1 MYLLLYFF
9 WLILNGR
16 LTWEVALLGLAVV
29 AAVGA
34 LAYVLFGYTPRRE
47 WRIVKK
53 IPLFMLYVF
62 VLLWEILK
70 ANWAVLGFIVNEHR
84 AIEPTLVRFT
94 TSLKTRFGRFM
105 LANSITLT
113 PGTITVDTREDRFL
127 VHCLDKDFGDGL
139 EDSAMEKRILTV
151 EKGGGAD
158 A

>member
-105 LANSITLT
+105 LANSITLRRRGA
-113 PGTITVDTREDRFL
+113 GTGSFR
-127 VHCLDKDFGDGL
+127 
-139 EDSAMEKRILTV
+139 
-151 EKGGGAD
+151 
-158 A
+158 

>member
-94 TSLKTRFGRFM
+94 TSSSPLYLPKALVCTIMQRV
-105 LANSITLT
+105 L
-113 PGTITVDTREDRFL
+113 GTENQPIFSRGSGSQAPRNFHSPSTYT
-127 VHCLDKDFGDGL
+127 
-139 EDSAMEKRILTV
+139 STQA
-151 EKGGGAD
+151 
-158 A
+158 

>member
-1 MYLLLYFF
+1 MYLLLYVF

-29 AAVGA
+29 AAIGA

-47 WRIVKK
+47 WRIDKK
-53 IPLFMLYVF
+53 IPLFVCYVF

-70 ANWAVLGFIVNEHR
+70 ANWAVLGFIVNER
-84 AIEPTLVRFT
+84 RTIEPTLVRFT

-113 PGTITVDTREDRFL
+113 PGTITVKMDGNRLT
-127 VHCLDKDFGDGL
+127 VHCLKRSMLDTSSDSVFERWISRL
-139 EDSAMEKRILTV
+139 EA
-151 EKGGGAD
+151 
-158 A
+158 

>member
-70 ANWAVLGFIVNEHR
+70 ANWAVLGFIAAGSCWPIPSPSPR
-84 AIEPTLVRFT
+84 APSPCAWTAT
-94 TSLKTRFGRFM
+94 G
-105 LANSITLT
+105 
-113 PGTITVDTREDRFL
+113 
-127 VHCLDKDFGDGL
+127 
-139 EDSAMEKRILTV
+139 
-151 EKGGGAD
+151 
-158 A
+158 

>member
-53 IPLFMLYVF
+53 IPLFICYVF

-84 AIEPTLVRFT
+84 AIEPALVRFT
-94 TSLKTRFGRFM
+94 TSLRTRFGRFM

-113 PGTITVDTREDRFL
+113 PGTITVKMDGDRVT
-127 VHCLDKDFGDGL
+127 VHCLKRSMLDTSPNSVFERWISRL
-139 EDSAMEKRILTV
+139 EA
-151 EKGGGAD
+151 
-158 A
+158 

>member
-84 AIEPTLVRFT
+84 AIEPTLA

-113 PGTITVDTREDRFL
+113 PGTITVRMDGDRL
-127 VHCLDKDFGDGL
+127 TVHCLKRSMLDTSPDSVFERWISRL
-139 EDSAMEKRILTV
+139 EA
-151 EKGGGAD
+151 
-158 A
+158 

>member
-84 AIEPTLVRFT
+84 AIEPTMVRFT

>member
-1 MYLLLYFF
+1 MYLLLYLF

-16 LTWEVALLGLAVV
+16 WTLEVALLGLAVV
-29 AAVGA
+29 AAVG
-34 LAYVLFGYTPRRE
+34 LLSYILFGYTPRRE

-53 IPLFMLYVF
+53 LPLFVLYVF

-94 TSLKTRFGRFM
+94 TPLKTRFGRFM

-113 PGTITVDTREDRFL
+113 PGTISVKMDGDCLT
-127 VHCLDKDFGDGL
+127 VHCLKRSMLDTSPDSVFARWISRL
-139 EDSAMEKRILTV
+139 EA
-151 EKGGGAD
+151 
-158 A
+158 

>member
-113 PGTITVDTREDRFL
+113 PGTITLDCRGDELT
-127 VHCLDKDFGDGL
+127 VHCLTPEMAEGL
-139 EDSAMEKRILTV
+139 DDNIFEEKLKRIEAVLH
-151 EKGGGAD
+151 G
-158 A
+158 

>member
-1 MYLLLYFF
+1 MYLLLYLF

-16 LTWEVALLGLAVV
+16 WTFEVALLGLAVV
-29 AAVGA
+29 AAVG
-34 LAYVLFGYTPRRE
+34 LLSYILFGYTPRRE

-53 IPLFMLYVF
+53 LPLFVLYVF

-94 TSLKTRFGRFM
+94 TPLKTRFGRFM

-113 PGTITVDTREDRFL
+113 PGTISVKMDGDCLT
-127 VHCLDKDFGDGL
+127 VHCLKRSMLDTSPDSVFARWISRL
-139 EDSAMEKRILTV
+139 EA
-151 EKGGGAD
+151 
-158 A
+158 

>member
-105 LANSITLT
+105 LANSITLN
-113 PGTITVDTREDRFL
+113 GDRL
-127 VHCLDKDFGDGL
+127 TVHCLKRSMLDTSPDSVFERWISRL
-139 EDSAMEKRILTV
+139 EA
-151 EKGGGAD
+151 
-158 A
+158 